1 MLLKVLR
8 EQCPIKRTSGQ
19 PYSSAEIEFF
29 WHRAQQLPIELKPA
43 LGAKLDRC
51 EADEELWEAVRNWA
65 GRRSVFTVTGRLH
78 ANALFGS
85 SRNTPF
91 QGPAA
96 DGAILGMWRL
106 WRAGYKLVS
115 AIHDQVVI
123 ETIADEHVLQR
134 KADVERLMIEGMLA
148 VVPGMNVRVETVVS
162 LSLNKAEL
170 DPRYCEQR

>member
-8 EQCPIKRTSGQ
+8 DPCPTTRSGR
-19 PYSSAEIEFF
+19 PYSPAESEFF
-29 WHRAQQLPIELKPA
+29 WHKAQQLPLELKPCLA
-43 LGAKLDRC
+43 AKLERH
-51 EADEELWEAVRNWA
+51 EADEELWEAARDWA
-65 GRRSVFTVTGRLH
+65 GPRPVFTVTGRLR

-96 DGAILGMWRL
+96 DGAILGLWKL

-115 AIHDQVVI
+115 AIHDQVVV
-123 ETIADEHVLQR
+123 ETVADDRVLER
-134 KADVERLMIEGMLA
+134 KAEIERLMIEGMLT

-170 DPRYCEQR
+170 DPRYCEHN